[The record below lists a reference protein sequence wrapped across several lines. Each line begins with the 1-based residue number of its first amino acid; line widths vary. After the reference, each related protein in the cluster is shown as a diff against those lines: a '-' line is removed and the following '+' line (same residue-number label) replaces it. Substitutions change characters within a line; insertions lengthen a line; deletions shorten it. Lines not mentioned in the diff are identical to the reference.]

1 MITSIAK
8 KKLSVKSQTIG
19 AIVAIFSAVILPRII
34 HILGTATGLGTS
46 LGEMLLPMHLPI
58 ILAGLLAGP
67 FAAGTAGLLSPL
79 ISFAMTGMPTSAML
93 PFMIIE
99 LAVYGVCAGMLKDA
113 KISDIS
119 KVFIA
124 QLAGRII
131 RGAAILI
138 GFYGMGTA
146 VRPEIIFT
154 SVKIGIAGI
163 ILQLVIIPLAVSRLK
178 NADNE

>member
-99 LAVYGVCAGMLKDA
+99 LCAYGFFSGLLK
-113 KISDIS
+113 
-119 KVFIA
+119 IA
-124 QLAGRII
+124 AC
-131 RGAAILI
+131 
-138 GFYGMGTA
+138 T
-146 VRPEIIFT
+146 
-154 SVKIGIAGI
+154 
-163 ILQLVIIPLAVSRLK
+163 
-178 NADNE
+178 